1 MKIFFN
7 GVGCE
12 MVEVVVEEKV
22 VVITWQ

>member
-22 VVITWQ
+22 VVRWW